1 MSKSKHS
8 PKYKKA
14 FEKRNNSRKSN
25 KGVAQQNA
33 PHTKKNV
40 HEDNLQNNVCA
51 VSGENH
57 YGNQIVR
64 VSVVDKKTW
73 RDPAVIVAIFALI
86 VSLVTVVIS
95 TLFSFATYNYSIKKD
110 ETANAEIVELVPLE
124 TEFAETMH
132 FNLFGGVR
140 GSGLVNGIEYPVLV
154 ENNSEKSIIIDR
166 FDVVPV
172 SPNIAKYKNMVES
185 ITDADGND
193 VTSRLEI
200 EAGKTEVVT
209 FQINRSPG
217 YSISKLI
224 AEHFGNQTDINS
236 KELIKYLYES
246 KTDLFGNA
254 VRAIVYTDKNL
265 SDFYPE
271 INDPHYPIY
280 ELSLH
285 TSKGNIFKTSL
296 SYEFLNTYD
305 TESETA
311 NNTREAGNIVSN
323 FFNGSSLF
331 NIISFISAVIS
342 IAVGLYAVYQSY
354 KYNKESDKLNNDT
367 YEIMMHELE
376 YNDVIIRNLRQL
388 ANTVNSSEEIAFD
401 DIINFRKDSFEL
413 VKLSHYDSANKE
425 AILSELEKLKIKKK
439 SIEQIA
445 DFLSDK
451 NRKRFEVNFFCDAE
465 RNDAEDFSKIYR
477 VLARYYLLIHISYP
491 VS

>member
-1 MSKSKHS
+1 MSANIILQAKDLK
-8 PKYKKA
+8 KYYG
-14 FEKRNNSRKSN
+14 
-25 KGVAQQNA
+25 KG
-33 PHTKKNV
+33 
-40 HEDNLQNNVCA
+40 
-51 VSGENH
+51 
-57 YGNQIVR
+57 
-64 VSVVDKKTW
+64 
-73 RDPAVIVAIFALI
+73 
-86 VSLVTVVIS
+86 
-95 TLFSFATYNYSIKKD
+95 
-110 ETANAEIVELVPLE
+110 E
-124 TEFAETMH
+124 TEVHA
-132 FNLFGGVR
+132 LDGV
-140 GSGLVNGIEYPVLV
+140 N
-154 ENNSEKSIIIDR
+154 
-166 FDVVPV
+166 
-172 SPNIAKYKNMVES
+172 
-185 ITDADGND
+185 
-193 VTSRLEI
+193 LEI

-236 KELIKYLYES
+236 KELNKYLYES

-296 SYEFLNTYD
+296 SYEFVNTYD
-305 TESETA
+305 TESET
-311 NNTREAGNIVSN
+311 
-323 FFNGSSLF
+323 
-331 NIISFISAVIS
+331 AVIS

-401 DIINFRKDSFEL
+401 DIINCRKDSFEL